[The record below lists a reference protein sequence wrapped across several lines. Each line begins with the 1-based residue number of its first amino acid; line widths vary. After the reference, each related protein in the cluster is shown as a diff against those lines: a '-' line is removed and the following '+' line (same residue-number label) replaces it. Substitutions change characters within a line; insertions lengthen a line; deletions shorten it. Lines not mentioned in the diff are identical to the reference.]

1 MQGFVKRFA
10 RGLKHRP
17 YLSATFSLG
26 LVIYA
31 ILHFFTPWQWA
42 TCLQIGWNIAIWL
55 YLFLTLKMMWRLDST
70 HILQRAQQQ
79 DAGKWAILNVVLIAI
94 VICFISIVVQLSHV
108 PKDQAFLKGFLILL
122 TIGTIFSTWLLL
134 HTLFAIHYAHDYY
147 LAKSQQKNPGL
158 DFPKTDQP
166 DYLDFIYFSYIIGT
180 SAQTAD
186 VSITSSELRH
196 LNIFHCVL
204 AFIFNTMILAIA
216 INVAASLIG
225 L

>member
-31 ILHFFTPWQWA
+31 VLHFFTPWQWA

-122 TIGTIFSTWLLL
+122 TIGTIFSTWRP
-134 HTLFAIHYAHDYY
+134 TLWRWGSSDPMPMPSAAGKWRTALIC
-147 LAKSQQKNPGL
+147 SCGQ
-158 DFPKTDQP
+158 TDGKP
-166 DYLDFIYFSYIIGT
+166 PTSGRKFSG
-180 SAQTAD
+180 
-186 VSITSSELRH
+186 RRP
-196 LNIFHCVL
+196 F
-204 AFIFNTMILAIA
+204 
-216 INVAASLIG
+216 
-225 L
+225 